1 MFFFIFDDLCAF
13 AMLLLMFVPS
23 LVENGC
29 KTKSV
34 LQIENSG
41 STTTLIPEKSEARVL
56 KKKSVFSQ
64 STFFSREILSLIDKI

>member
-1 MFFFIFDDLCAF
+1 LFFFIFDDLCAF

-41 STTTLIPEKSEARVL
+41 STTTLSKIDSPQQLSVHEIEEQLYSDLFYTKRNHL
-56 KKKSVFSQ
+56 KRS
-64 STFFSREILSLIDKI
+64 